1 MDIEVKEIKGYLP
14 FGQKVVVRE
23 LKPDEFK
30 TKSGIILSAPLED
43 SKLLYGVVVKV
54 GDTNYRFNI
63 GDCVQYLIYRVEKM
77 KWNDIDYQ
85 IVNEEN
91 IVAIVDPTKI

>member
-1 MDIEVKEIKGYLP
+1 MDIEVKEIEGYVP
-14 FGQKVVVRE
+14 FGQKIVVKQIERE
-23 LKPDEFK
+23 NK
-30 TKSGIILSAPLED
+30 TKSGIFLTEPVDGD

-63 GDCVQYLIYRVEKM
+63 GDCVQYLIYRVEKI

-91 IVAIVDPTKI
+91 VVAIVDPTKI